1 MKLKQLQC
9 IAAVVQSNFSVTA
22 AAEKLHLS
30 QPAVS
35 KQIKLA
41 EELLGL
47 PVFRRNSKALVGLT
61 EVGEAMMPD
70 IERIMVSM
78 EHIIQLSQHHNMFA
92 LTQLSIATT
101 HTLAHNRLVQI
112 LPAIQ
117 HEYPQLPMNIIEG
130 TNAQVLQMV
139 QERDADFAWFSASD
153 LTPYNPLLR
162 GVFMLPAESWSA
174 VAIVPQGHEMTKKPF
189 EGLTSLAPYP
199 LITYITSHKEPSA
212 LAKAMAGRGLS
223 ARVVL
228 TARNAEMI
236 KNYVRQGLGVG
247 VIADMA
253 FDASA
258 TATSPCSR
266 WTAGCRFSTPTL
278 SGTTICACA
287 AITMISLTAS
297 CRARHARRSNST
309 CSASKAAA
317 SRAGR
322 FKSYLR
328 RGWAKIAAHF

>member
-78 EHIIQLSQHHNMFA
+78 EHILQLSQHHNMFA

-130 TNAQVLQMV
+130 TNTQILQMV
-139 QERDADFAWFSASD
+139 QERDADFGWFSASD
-153 LTPYNPLLR
+153 LTPYSLQLR
-162 GVFMLPAESWSA
+162 GIFMLPAESWTS
-174 VAIVPQGHEMTKKPF
+174 VLVVPRDHELNNKPF

-212 LAKAMAGRGLS
+212 LVRAMAGRGLA

-228 TARNAEMI
+228 TARNAELI
-236 KNYVRQGLGVG
+236 KNYVRQGLGLG
-247 VIADMA
+247 IIADMA
-253 FDASA
+253 YDPERDSDLAMYPLDRWMPLFNTYLVWHSDLRLRAYHYDFIDRIVPGATRDAVEHYV
-258 TATSPCSR
+258 
-266 WTAGCRFSTPTL
+266 
-278 SGTTICACA
+278 
-287 AITMISLTAS
+287 
-297 CRARHARRSNST
+297 RHQQSIN
-309 CSASKAAA
+309 
-317 SRAGR
+317 GGEQ
-322 FKSYLR
+322 
-328 RGWAKIAAHF
+328 GWAI

>member
-78 EHIIQLSQHHNMFA
+78 EHIIQLSQHHNMVA

-253 FDASA
+253 LMPSA

-266 WTAGCRFSTPTL
+266 WTVGCHCLTPTL
-278 SGTTICACA
+278 SGTTTCACA

-297 CRARHARRSNST
+297 CRARRASSRTVRAA
-309 CSASKAAA
+309 ASKAAA
-317 SRAGR
+317 IRAGR
-322 FKSYLR
+322 FKTKQAL
-328 RGWAKIAAHF
+328 I

>member
-174 VAIVPQGHEMTKKPF
+174 VAIVPQGHEMTQKPF

-236 KNYVRQGLGVG
+236 KTMCGKGWVWASSPIWRLTP
-247 VIADMA
+247 
-253 FDASA
+253 SA

-266 WTAGCRFSTPTL
+266 WTVGCHCLTPTL
-278 SGTTICACA
+278 SGTTTCACA

-297 CRARHARRSNST
+297 CRARRGKRSNST

-317 SRAGR
+317 IRAGR
-322 FKSYLR
+322 FKTKQAL
-328 RGWAKIAAHF
+328 I

>member
-9 IAAVVQSNFSVTA
+9 IAAIVQSGFNVTA
-22 AAEKLHLS
+22 AADKLHLS

-47 PVFRRNSKALVGLT
+47 PIFRRNSKALVGLT

-70 IERIMVSM
+70 IERIMASM
-78 EHIIQLSQHHNMFA
+78 ENILLLSQHHNMFT
-92 LTQLSIATT
+92 LSQLSVATT
-101 HTLAHNRLVQI
+101 HTLAHNRLVQV

-117 HEYPQLPMNIIEG
+117 HDYPQLPINVIEG
-130 TNAQVLQMV
+130 TNAQILQMV

-174 VAIVPQGHEMTKKPF
+174 VAVVPQGHALTQKPF
-189 EGLTSLAPYP
+189 EGLTSLEPYP
-199 LITYITSHKEPSA
+199 LVTYITSHKEPSA
-212 LAKAMAGRGLS
+212 LARAMAGRGLA
-223 ARVVL
+223 ARIVL
-228 TARNAEMI
+228 TARNADMI

-253 FDASA
+253 FDAERDSDLVMFPLDRWMPLFNTYLVWHNEIRLRGYHYDFIDRIVPGA
-258 TATSPCSR
+258 TREAVEQYVHR
-266 WTAGCRFSTPTL
+266 QQ
-278 SGTTICACA
+278 
-287 AITMISLTAS
+287 
-297 CRARHARRSNST
+297 SNN
-309 CSASKAAA
+309 
-317 SRAGR
+317 GEQ
-322 FKSYLR
+322 
-328 RGWAKIAAHF
+328 GWAI